1 MAPSRKVDKDVLVG
15 FAAVAATGLLLGL
28 RFSFPA
34 VLAASY
40 LLACAAWVIGA
51 LSVTTIV
58 ALLVT
63 LQVCYVL
70 GLWMS
75 GAVTRLIGRRRK

>member
-1 MAPSRKVDKDVLVG
+1 VNKDVLVG

-34 VLAASY
+34 LLAASY
-40 LLACAAWVIGA
+40 LLACGAGVIGT
-51 LSVTTIV
+51 LSVTTIA

-63 LQVCYVL
+63 LQVCYLL
-70 GLWMS
+70 GLCMS
-75 GAVTRLIGRRRK
+75 GAVTRLIGRRRE

>member
-1 MAPSRKVDKDVLVG
+1 VLVG

-34 VLAASY
+34 VLTASY
-40 LLACAAWVIGA
+40 LFACAAGVIGA
-51 LSVTTIV
+51 LSGWSFVTIFGRLA

-63 LQVCYVL
+63 LQICFVL
-70 GLWMS
+70 GLWLS
-75 GAVTRLIGRRRK
+75 GLIGWRRE